1 MAWNRPR
8 EDGRTRSPTPSRRA
22 GIARPA
28 IAVIVGSI
36 CATLTV
42 WWLWPASECGDD
54 TASKKKPS
62 RIRDVSPSLPN
73 KTDKAVKAEPQMAD
87 DTEIDPSVAKT
98 NGVVSALNPEGRR
111 FLSVVSNSTGMIIT
125 TYRRA
130 DGSLVEVQDW
140 KRPKFKLATADQL
153 LNMATAHTE
162 GGPPA
167 PVDPN
172 DRSMDA
178 VFRKA
183 LEKPL
188 VVNEGDSEATKELK
202 ERLNRVRADMDAL
215 MNQTGASF
223 SEIITEHQR
232 TTKEN
237 AAILNDAQSL
247 INESLRKGDKD
258 GAATIYQQFA
268 ERLEQMGVTGLTLDP
283 ELEEDEAEEQPVIQ
297 GELQ

>member
-1 MAWNRPR
+1 MAWNRPSV
-8 EDGRTRSPTPSRRA
+8 DGRTRSASQRTGA
-22 GIARPA
+22 ARPA
-28 IAVIVGSI
+28 VAMIVGAI
-36 CATLTV
+36 CAAFAV
-42 WWLWPASECGDD
+42 WWLWPSGECGED
-54 TASKKKPS
+54 TTSKKTS
-62 RIRDVSPSLPN
+62 ARIREVQPSLPS
-73 KTDKAVKAEPQMAD
+73 KTDKAVKVEPQSVKKPV
-87 DTEIDPSVAKT
+87 IDPTVAKT
-98 NGVVSALNPEGRR
+98 NGIVSALNPEGRR

-140 KRPKFKLATADQL
+140 RRPKVQLSAADQL
-153 LNMATAHTE
+153 LNMVTAHAE

-167 PVDPN
+167 PVNPN

-178 VFRKA
+178 VFKKA

-188 VVNEGDSEATKELK
+188 VLNDGDSETIKELK
-202 ERLNRVRADMDAL
+202 GRLNRVRADMDAL
-215 MNQTGASF
+215 MQQTGASF
-223 SEIITEHQR
+223 SEIIAEHQR

-268 ERLEQMGVTGLTLDP
+268 ERLDQMGVTGLTLDP
-283 ELEEDEAEEQPVIQ
+283 ELEEDEADEQPIIQ
-297 GELQ
+297 GEL